1 MTKTSVFCLHHL
13 TVVLKVPISLQSSAF
28 WYQDHTLTCFFVT
41 IRHCY
46 QLTTVK
52 DVDDKKP
59 WNLFTAFDC
68 RFKGAHFSA
77 IFSFLILLLLLLGCV
92 AFCLSYIT
100 FRSRTLVVLM
110 HWKAVSCNWYNQNNK
125 VVLLSILQVNAVE
138 PAPEQTVHIHIT
150 HCHSYQCSTVLPTHS
165 IRVVQVQTFLGSAS
179 RPHTIH
185 LFTFLSA
192 LQRLKQL
199 TAVSYYYYY
208 YYKRKI

>member
-77 IFSFLILLLLLLGCV
+77 IFSFLILLLLLGCV

-138 PAPEQTVHIHIT
+138 PSPEQSTYTSPTVTLINVPQFFRPIASELSK
-150 HCHSYQCSTVLPTHS
+150 CKL
-165 IRVVQVQTFLGSAS
+165 FLGL
-179 RPHTIH
+179 PLGLTP
-185 LFTFLSA
+185 FTFLPFCQHCSDW
-192 LQRLKQL
+192 
-199 TAVSYYYYY
+199 SS
-208 YYKRKI
+208 